1 MMQWNQLLWNYS
13 KTSYNSWPQ
22 VAEERLR
29 VKAVQVGEYGVEHV
43 KVVEVPDPRPGQ
55 GEILI
60 ATEAAT
66 INPADFGVVTGAVA
80 ARLPW
85 GSAPPYTPG
94 WDLVG
99 HVVATGEGVA
109 SSVIGSRV
117 LGFSLWFESLRGT
130 QASLVALPIGDVV
143 PAPDG
148 LPSAQLTTV
157 GLNGLTAWRG
167 LADLKLASGETLVVT
182 GASGSVGGFAVEL
195 AVARG
200 FTVIGVVRDEHKQD
214 ALELG
219 SAMAVSAD
227 DADLGEAVREII
239 PGGADALL
247 DTASIAGPALAAIR
261 DGGKYVT
268 VTALP
273 STERGIDVFR
283 SGGRMDAHA
292 LRTLAEMASTGRL
305 HTPVAHAWGVD
316 DARVAYEAF
325 ANRAGR
331 GRLVLTFPGT

>member
-1 MMQWNQLLWNYS
+1 M
-13 KTSYNSWPQ
+13 
-22 VAEERLR
+22 
-29 VKAVQVGEYGVEHV
+29 KAVQVGEFGVDQI
-43 KVVEVPDPRPGQ
+43 KVVEVADPWPGH
-55 GEILI
+55 GEVLI
-60 ATEAAT
+60 ATGAAT
-66 INPADFGVVTGAVA
+66 INPADFAVTTGAVA

-99 HVVATGEGVA
+99 RIVATGDGVDPA
-109 SSVIGSRV
+109 VVGSRI

-130 QASLVALPIGDVV
+130 QASLVALPIGNVV

-167 LADLKLASGETLVVT
+167 LADLKLAAGETLAVT

-195 AVARG
+195 AAARG
-200 FTVIGVVRDEHKQD
+200 FTVIGVVRAEQKQD

-219 SAMAVSAD
+219 AAAAVSAAA
-227 DADLGEAVREII
+227 ADLGAAVREII

-268 VTALP
+268 VTAAP
-273 STERGIDVFR
+273 SAERGIDVFR
-283 SGGRMDAHA
+283 SGGRMDAPA
-292 LRTLAEMASTGRL
+292 LSTLADMATADRL
-305 HTPVAHAWGVD
+305 HTPVARAYSVD
-316 DARVAYEAF
+316 DVRAAYEAF
-325 ANRAGR
+325 AKRAGR
-331 GRLVLTFPGT
+331 GRLVLTFPKT

>member
-1 MMQWNQLLWNYS
+1 M
-13 KTSYNSWPQ
+13 
-22 VAEERLR
+22 
-29 VKAVQVGEYGVEHV
+29 KAVQVGEFGVDQI
-43 KVVEVPDPRPGQ
+43 KVVEVADPWPGH
-55 GEILI
+55 GEVLI
-60 ATEAAT
+60 ATGAAT
-66 INPADFGVVTGAVA
+66 INPADFAVTTGAVA

-99 HVVATGEGVA
+99 RIVATGDGVDPA
-109 SSVIGSRV
+109 VVGSRI

-130 QASLVALPIGDVV
+130 QASLVALPIGNVV

-167 LADLKLASGETLVVT
+167 LADLKLAAGETLAIT

-195 AVARG
+195 AAARG
-200 FTVIGVVRDEHKQD
+200 FTVIGVVRAEQKQD

-219 SAMAVSAD
+219 AAAAVSAAA
-227 DADLGEAVREII
+227 ADLGAAVREII

-268 VTALP
+268 VTAAP
-273 STERGIDVFR
+273 SAERGIDVFR
-283 SGGRMDAHA
+283 SGGRMDAPA
-292 LRTLAEMASTGRL
+292 LSTLADMATADRL
-305 HTPVAHAWGVD
+305 HTPVARAYSVD
-316 DARVAYEAF
+316 DVRAAYEAF
-325 ANRAGR
+325 AKRAGR
-331 GRLVLTFPGT
+331 GRLVLTFPKT

>member
-1 MMQWNQLLWNYS
+1 MKAVQTGEFGVDHL
-13 KTSYNSWPQ
+13 Q
-22 VAEERLR
+22 VAE
-29 VKAVQVGEYGVEHV
+29 VA
-43 KVVEVPDPRPGQ
+43 DPSPGQ
-55 GEILI
+55 GEVLI

-66 INPADFGVVTGAVA
+66 INPADFAVVTGAVA
-80 ARLPW
+80 PRLPW

-99 HVVATGEGVA
+99 RVVAVGDGVDPA
-109 SSVIGSRV
+109 VIGSRV
-117 LGFSLWFESLRGT
+117 LGFSLWFESMRGT
-130 QASLVALPIGDVV
+130 QAALVALPVGNVV

-167 LADLKLASGETLVVT
+167 LADLKLAEGETLVVT

-195 AVARG
+195 AASRG
-200 FTVIGVVRDEHKQD
+200 FTVIGVVHENQKQET
-214 ALELG
+214 LQLG
-219 SAMAVSAD
+219 AAAAVSAD
-227 DADLGEAVREII
+227 NTDLGAAVGQII

-273 STERGIDVFR
+273 SAERGIDVFR
-283 SGGRMDAHA
+283 SGGRMDALA
-292 LRTLAEMASTGRL
+292 LRTLADMATSGRL
-305 HTPVAHAWGVD
+305 HTPVERVYGVD
-316 DARVAYEAF
+316 QARAAYYAF
-325 ANRAGR
+325 GERSGR
-331 GRLVLTFPGT
+331 GRLVLSFPVAS

>member
-1 MMQWNQLLWNYS
+1 M
-13 KTSYNSWPQ
+13 
-22 VAEERLR
+22 
-29 VKAVQVGEYGVEHV
+29 KAVQIAEFGVEHV
-43 KVVEVPDPRPGQ
+43 NVAEAADPSPGQ
-55 GEILI
+55 GEVLI

-66 INPADFGVVTGAVA
+66 VNPADFAVATGASA

-99 HVVATGEGVA
+99 RVVAAGDGV
-109 SSVIGSRV
+109 SPSVIGSRV

-130 QASLVALPIGDVV
+130 HCARVALPVGNVV

-167 LADLKLASGETLVVT
+167 LADLKLAKGETLVVT
-182 GASGSVGGFAVEL
+182 GATGSVGGFAVEL
-195 AVARG
+195 AAARG
-200 FTVIGVVRDEHKQD
+200 FTVIGAVREDQEQA
-214 ALELG
+214 ALDLG
-219 SAMAVSAD
+219 ATATVSAGN
-227 DADLGEAVREII
+227 AGLGKAVREII
-239 PGGADALL
+239 RGGADALL

-273 STERGIDVFR
+273 AAERGIDVFR
-283 SGGRMDAHA
+283 SGGRMDATA
-292 LRTLAEMASTGRL
+292 LRTLADMASSGRL
-305 HTPVAHAWGVD
+305 HTPVAHAYSID

-325 ANRAGR
+325 AKRTGR

>member
-1 MMQWNQLLWNYS
+1 M
-13 KTSYNSWPQ
+13 
-22 VAEERLR
+22 
-29 VKAVQVGEYGVEHV
+29 KAVQVGEFGIEQV
-43 KVVEVPDPRPGQ
+43 KVREVADPSPGQ
-55 GEILI
+55 GEVLI

-66 INPADFGVVTGAVA
+66 INPADFAVATGAVA

-99 HVVATGEGVA
+99 RIVATGAGVDPA
-109 SSVIGSRV
+109 VIGSRV

-130 QASLVALPIGDVV
+130 QASLVALPIGNVV

-195 AVARG
+195 AAARG
-200 FTVIGVVRDEHKQD
+200 FTVIGVVREEQKQD

-219 SAMAVSAD
+219 AAASVSATA
-227 DADLGEAVREII
+227 ADLGAAVREII

-247 DTASIAGPALAAIR
+247 DTASIAGAALAAIR

-268 VTALP
+268 VTATP
-273 STERGIDVFR
+273 SAERGIDVFR
-283 SGGRMDAHA
+283 SGGRMDGPA
-292 LRTLAEMASTGRL
+292 LSTLADMATAGRL
-305 HTPVAHAWGVD
+305 HTPVAHAYGVD
-316 DARVAYEAF
+316 DVRAAYEAF
-325 ANRAGR
+325 AKRTGR
-331 GRLVLTFPGT
+331 GRLVLTFPVT

>member
-1 MMQWNQLLWNYS
+1 M
-13 KTSYNSWPQ
+13 
-22 VAEERLR
+22 
-29 VKAVQVGEYGVEHV
+29 KAVQVTRFGVEHLRV
-43 KVVEVPDPRPGQ
+43 AEIADPRPGQ
-55 GEILI
+55 GEVLI
-60 ATEAAT
+60 ATEAST
-66 INPADFGVVTGAVA
+66 INPADLATATGAVA

-99 HVVATGEGVA
+99 HVVAVGEGV
-109 SSVIGSRV
+109 SPSVIGSRV

-130 QASLVALPIGDVV
+130 QAATVALPVGNVV

-167 LADLKLASGETLVVT
+167 LADLKLTTDETLVVT

-195 AVARG
+195 AAARG
-200 FTVIGVVRDEHKQD
+200 ITVIGVVRKGQERV

-219 SAMAVSAD
+219 AAAVISS
-227 DADLGEAVREII
+227 DADLGAAVREIVE
-239 PGGADALL
+239 GGADALL

-273 STERGIDVFR
+273 AAERGIDVFR
-283 SGGRMDAHA
+283 SGGRMDAPA
-292 LRTLAEMASTGRL
+292 LRTIADMASSGRL
-305 HTPVAHAWGVD
+305 HTPVVRSYD
-316 DARVAYEAF
+316 IEDARAAYEGF
-325 ANRAGR
+325 TKPTGR
-331 GRLVLTFPGT
+331 GRIVLTFPGAR